1 MRFSTV
7 ATLVAALVA
16 ATALIGSGA
25 AQATYVAPFVGNDTG
40 GIISYSLVGK
50 GDVSLMAADH
60 CAKYGKVAR
69 LTGVQAH
76 PGGYL
81 SFACVWAYPEDLA
94 RRAAA
99 LRVRG

>member
-1 MRFSTV
+1 MRFLT
-7 ATLVAALVA
+7 VAALVA
-16 ATALIGSGA
+16 ASALTASGA
-25 AQATYVAPFVGNDTG
+25 ARATYVAPFVGNDTG

-50 GDVSLMAADH
+50 GDVSLLAADH

-81 SFACVWAYPEDLA
+81 SFSCVWVYPEDLV
-94 RRAAA
+94 RRTHA